1 MKLKMYLLIILLAFS
16 FISCSQDTIS
26 NNYYSNKSPSK
37 TFNVD
42 IETVNQS
49 KHGTIDNLTFDIS
62 KVNDLS
68 SKFQKL
74 YEESPSNEI
83 FIENINQEIISILD
97 NIGFNEEIIYNHDQ
111 KTKDNNLLF
120 TKRSEFS
127 EKEDKTILLTTTYFN
142 SNNKFNSKNIS
153 MMFEILRLF
162 ENFKKGYNLSV
173 LFINNSSNVYNSV
186 DSSINDILY
195 LNMEAIIDLQLENT
209 LNKVNVLELNKESN
223 LSSFI
228 ENSIKYNSFN
238 FVNVSEIGNKT
249 NLKNVS
255 SNNIDFIR
263 IVSETNTNDMT
274 KCANLIT
281 TMLADILNKPEMP
294 SISINDSVIRIT
306 LNLKNHNST
315 SKILYKI
322 NDGTYN
328 EIDKNLSIS
337 FDDSIN
343 LELKIIDL
351 FGNESN
357 TLKLT
362 LF

>member
-1 MKLKMYLLIILLAFS
+1 MKPKIYLLIILLAFS
-16 FISCSQDTIS
+16 FMSCSQDTIS
-26 NNYYSNKSPSK
+26 KNYYSNKTTSK

-42 IETVNQS
+42 IETINES
-49 KHGTIDNLTFDIS
+49 KPATIDNMTFDIS
-62 KVNDLS
+62 KVNDVS
-68 SKFQKL
+68 SKLQKL
-74 YEESPSNEI
+74 YDESSSNEI

-97 NIGFNEEIIYNHDQ
+97 NIGFNEEIVYNHDQ
-111 KTKDNNLLF
+111 RTKDNNLLF
-120 TKRSEFS
+120 TKRSEIS
-127 EKEDKTILLTTTYFN
+127 GEEDKTILLTTTYFN

-162 ENFKKGYNLSV
+162 ENFKKGFNLSV
-173 LFINNSSNVYNSV
+173 LFINNSSNVYNSI

-195 LNMEAIIDLQLENT
+195 LNIEAVIDVQLENT
-209 LNKVNVLELNKESN
+209 LNKVNVLELNKESK
-223 LSSFI
+223 LSSFVK
-228 ENSIKYNSFN
+228 NSIKYNSFN
-238 FVNVSEIGNKT
+238 FVNVSEVGNKN
-249 NLKNVS
+249 NLKNIS

-263 IVSETNTNDMT
+263 IVSETNTNDIT

-281 TMLADILNKPEMP
+281 TILADILNKPEIP
-294 SISINDSVIRIT
+294 SVSINDSIIRIT

-315 SKILYKI
+315 NKILYKI

-328 EIDKNLSIS
+328 EIDKNLYIS